1 MDVGSFY
8 RSDATALKH
17 IIVWNCLRVCDL
29 NSNHSFWLLTQNS
42 IHGKLPKRNEKSNR
56 VHDRFDFTPG
66 PGVGSVL
73 ATNRTGAPAFPSSA
87 VLFIP
92 TFAGCVTTQHL
103 NQKCIQYDVHHASF
117 SKTEALKKSAL
128 MNLCSC
134 SCRFLALENRK
145 ALCLPNFHYFPVIL
159 VITGLLEVASIPGMF
174 GVDDPEKGRVP
185 PWLSWYGQYTQFIP
199 VMKSN
204 NGWLDSGMLVHV

>member
-17 IIVWNCLRVCDL
+17 IIVWNCLCVCDL

-73 ATNRTGAPAFPSSA
+73 ATNRTGAPTFPSSA

-92 TFAGCVTTQHL
+92 TFAGCVTTQYL
-103 NQKCIQYDVHHASF
+103 NQKCIRIWCAPCKFLWNWSF
-117 SKTEALKKSAL
+117 KEICFHEFVQLL
-128 MNLCSC
+128 MYQTFTTSQW
-134 SCRFLALENRK
+134 
-145 ALCLPNFHYFPVIL
+145 YW
-159 VITGLLEVASIPGMF
+159 
-174 GVDDPEKGRVP
+174 
-185 PWLSWYGQYTQFIP
+185 WL
-199 VMKSN
+199 
-204 NGWLDSGMLVHV
+204 LDSQK